1 MVAVMKIMVTSFKRS
16 YACTAV
22 LSNPQP
28 CNRPLW
34 THSSSR
40 DSWTLT
46 GKSGSVFC
54 GVTAPFSWVLLCT
67 RSYLCPPRVYS
78 PVLYKS
84 LQLCSGVDGDL
95 LQVDLCHTN
104 TQSPCPCSRP
114 PLTCT
119 STGTLK
125 HSLYQSLW
133 GHWVLVRTRFV

>member
-16 YACTAV
+16 YACTAA

-54 GVTAPFSWVLLCT
+54 GVTAPFSWVLVHTSFFC
-67 RSYLCPPRVYS
+67 
-78 PVLYKS
+78 
-84 LQLCSGVDGDL
+84 G
-95 LQVDLCHTN
+95 LQVSVLGANDS
-104 TQSPCPCSRP
+104 SPRNRP
-114 PLTCT
+114 
-119 STGTLK
+119 
-125 HSLYQSLW
+125 
-133 GHWVLVRTRFV
+133 